1 MIECILLLL
10 CLFVI
15 KGSNAKAL
23 TNPTKIINYHSR
35 DGELLKKKKKKKITL
50 VDYLGCSKTFLY
62 SSNLTVEKTLKVLG
76 EANNFSCW

>member
-35 DGELLKKKKKKKITL
+35 DGELLKKKKKKKK
-50 VDYLGCSKTFLY
+50 KTVKKLNH
-62 SSNLTVEKTLKVLG
+62 SG
-76 EANNFSCW
+76 

>member
-35 DGELLKKKKKKKITL
+35 DGELLKKKKKKK
-50 VDYLGCSKTFLY
+50 KTVK
-62 SSNLTVEKTLKVLG
+62 NLNHSG
-76 EANNFSCW
+76 